1 MSRKEIKLMVVG
13 FVNVIAFGVW
23 TLMIKTIDVKPIGT
37 NGTDVGFATL
47 NRWFHNLTEV
57 NMTLYNITDWLGII
71 PVFVCMIFSVVGI
84 VQLIK
89 RRNLF
94 IVDYDILLLG
104 LYYVVVI
111 LCYLVF
117 ELIPINY
124 RPILINGF
132 MEASYPSS
140 TTLLVLAVMPT
151 VVFQSNRRI
160 ENNIIKKIICVIIII
175 FTLFMVI
182 ARSISGVHWIT
193 DIIGSILLSTGL
205 FFMYKTAVLMCD
217 KKIGGMFRGIS

>member
-1 MSRKEIKLMVVG
+1 MNRKEIKVAVVG
-13 FVNVIAFGVW
+13 FVNVIAFAVW
-23 TLMIKTIDVKPIGT
+23 TLMIETIDVKPIGI
-37 NGTDVGFATL
+37 NGTDIGFATL

-57 NMTLYNITDWLGII
+57 NMTLYKITDWLGLI
-71 PVFVCMIFSVVGI
+71 PVFVCMIFGVVGM

-89 RRNLF
+89 KRNLF
-94 IVDYDILLLG
+94 RVDYDILLLG

-111 LCYLVF
+111 MCYLVF
-117 ELIPINY
+117 EMIPINY

-140 TTLLVLAVMPT
+140 TVLLVLAVMPT
-151 VVFQSNRRI
+151 VVFQTNRRI
-160 ENNIIKKIICVIIII
+160 GNDKIKKIICIIIII

-182 ARSISGVHWIT
+182 GRTVSGVHWIT

-205 FFMYKTAVLMCD
+205 FFMYKTAVLMSD
-217 KKIGGMFRGIS
+217 RKQ